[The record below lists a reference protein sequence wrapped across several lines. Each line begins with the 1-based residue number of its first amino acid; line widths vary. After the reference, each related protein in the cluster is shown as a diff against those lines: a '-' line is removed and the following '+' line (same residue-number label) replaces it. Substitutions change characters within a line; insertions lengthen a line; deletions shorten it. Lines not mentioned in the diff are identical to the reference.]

1 MDMNF
6 GFCNDAFF
14 EQGNRSTDKEDVED
28 AKKGDA
34 NDITKKNNNELGE
47 EKELPK
53 ELCVP
58 VTIKLLL
65 NKMMNQEEFK
75 IHDFQISG
83 ILVFGKVCKIKE
95 LASAIIFEI
104 CDYTG
109 NIEAKY
115 NKDAN
120 NEKVKDHI
128 ESIKVNDHVKVV
140 GVVYSPESKTEQ
152 IQISIS
158 YINKVDDWV
167 SYFSYFNSDVIYC
180 YLKLLKLKNIYT
192 PNGVNNEE
200 KPWSH
205 VTLDTY
211 YNQLDDID
219 TDIIKYLH
227 TTSEKY
233 ANQQDI
239 FEHLKKY
246 HSEMNIK
253 KSLTKLIEQYD
264 LAQYEDIISIP

>member
-6 GFCNDAFF
+6 GFGNDAFF
-14 EQGNRSTDKEDVED
+14 EQGNRSTDKEDTEKI
-28 AKKGDA
+28 KK
-34 NDITKKNNNELGE
+34 NESSEIIKKNNEIDE

-65 NKMMNQEEFK
+65 NKMANNEEFK

-83 ILVFGKVCKIKE
+83 IIVFGKVCKIKE
-95 LASAIIFEI
+95 LASATIFEI

-115 NKDAN
+115 NKDAK
-120 NEKVKDHI
+120 NEKVKNHI
-128 ESIKVNDHVKVV
+128 ESIKVNDHIKVV
-140 GVVYSPESKTEQ
+140 GVVYSPESKTELV
-152 IQISIS
+152 QISIS

-167 SYFSYFNSDVIYC
+167 SYFSYFTSDVIYC
-180 YLKLLKLKNIYT
+180 YLKLLKLKNIYAS
-192 PNGVNNEE
+192 NGTINEE

-205 VTLDTY
+205 ITLDSY
-211 YNQLDDID
+211 YNHMDDID

-227 TTSEKY
+227 TTAEKY

-239 FEHLKKY
+239 FNNLQKY

>member
-6 GFCNDAFF
+6 GFCDDTFF
-14 EQGNRSTDKEDVED
+14 EQGNKSTDKEIEEI
-28 AKKGDA
+28 KK
-34 NDITKKNNNELGE
+34 NESIETITKNKEIEE
-47 EKELPK
+47 EKALPK

-65 NKMMNQEEFK
+65 NKMKNSEEFK

-83 ILVFGKVCKIKE
+83 IIVFGKVCKIKE

-115 NKDAN
+115 NKDAK
-120 NEKVKDHI
+120 NEKVQNHI
-128 ESIKVNDHVKVV
+128 ENIKVNDHIKVV
-140 GVVYSPESKTEQ
+140 GVVYSPESKSES
-152 IQISIS
+152 IQISVS
-158 YINKVDDWV
+158 YINKVDDWL
-167 SYFSYFNSDVIYC
+167 SYFSYFTSDVIYC

-192 PNGVNNEE
+192 PNGINNEE

-205 VTLDTY
+205 ITLDSY
-211 YNQLDDID
+211 YNHLDDID

-227 TTSEKY
+227 TRDEKY

-239 FEHLKKY
+239 FNNLQKY
-246 HSEMNIK
+246 HSEINIK

>member
-6 GFCNDAFF
+6 GFGNDGFF
-14 EQGNRSTDKEDVED
+14 EQGNRSTDKEELDD
-28 AKKGDA
+28 GKKKEYQE
-34 NDITKKNNNELGE
+34 IEKKTNEAGE

-65 NKMMNQEEFK
+65 NKMMNKEEFK
-75 IHDFQISG
+75 IHDFEISG
-83 ILVFGKVCKIKE
+83 IIVFGKVCKIKE

-115 NKDAN
+115 NKDAK
-120 NEKVKDHI
+120 NEKVKNHI
-128 ESIKVNDHVKVV
+128 ENIKVNDHIKVV
-140 GVVYSPESKTEQ
+140 GVVYSPESKSEQ
-152 IQISIS
+152 VQISIS
-158 YINKVDDWV
+158 YINIVHNWV
-167 SYFSYFNSDVIYC
+167 SYFSYFTSDVIYC

-192 PNGVNNEE
+192 SNGVNNDE

-205 VTLDTY
+205 ITLDSY
-211 YNQLDDID
+211 YNHLDNID
-219 TDIIKYLH
+219 VDIIKYLH

-233 ANQQDI
+233 ANQEDI
-239 FEHLKKY
+239 FSNLKKY